1 MENLITTIITFI
13 SGGAIWEGFKF
24 FYPDLKRPIETRLA
38 AKKTFYKNLDPILKS
53 SSELYGKLLSLAKE
67 DFSSF
72 INTDNSNATD
82 PEHNQKYVYY
92 LFAQFWAHLEYLRLE
107 SQYIDLAKIKKG
119 KNLLRFIETF
129 ESRKY
134 RILDRSVQ
142 RIIGECLITNE
153 KQKFRILTLKEFL
166 DELNNHESS
175 ISRWTRKLETKLL
188 SVSDKDVRQQI
199 LRFGV
204 IVAAMID
211 YFDPEHKT
219 VRRRELYLIKLT
231 KKSLN
236 IIRNQLLNHY
246 LPFIKDK
253 SRYYKK

>member
-1 MENLITTIITFI
+1 MENLLTTIITFI
-13 SGGAIWEGFKF
+13 SGGALWEGFKL
-24 FYPDLKRPIETRLA
+24 FYPDLKRPVETRIA
-38 AKKTFYKNLDPILKS
+38 AKKSFYKNLDPLLKA

-72 INTDNSNATD
+72 INLKNSNASD

-107 SQYIDLAKIKKG
+107 SQYVDLSKIDKG

-129 ESRKY
+129 ESRKF

-166 DELNNHESS
+166 DELNNKESS
-175 ISRWTRKLETKLL
+175 LTNWIEKLENQLKSLD
-188 SVSDKDVRQQI
+188 DKKIRQQV

-204 IVAAMID
+204 IVAILID
-211 YFDPEHKT
+211 HFDPKHKT
-219 VRRRELYLIKLT
+219 IRRRELYLLKLT
-231 KKSLN
+231 NRSTS

-246 LPFIKDK
+246 LPFVKDK
-253 SRYYKK
+253 SKYYKK

>member
-1 MENLITTIITFI
+1 MENLITTIITFT

-24 FYPDLKRPIETRLA
+24 FYPDPKRPIEARLA

-53 SSELYGKLLSLAKE
+53 SSELYGKLLSLANE

-72 INTDNSNATD
+72 INPCNSNATD

-119 KNLLRFIETF
+119 KNLLRFIKTF
-129 ESRKY
+129 EARKY

-153 KQKFRILTLKEFL
+153 NQKFRILTLKEFL
-166 DELNNHESS
+166 DELNNPESGV
-175 ISRWTRKLETKLL
+175 SRWTSKLETKLL
-188 SVSDKDVRQQI
+188 SVSDKNVRQQI
-199 LRFGV
+199 LRFGIIIAV
-204 IVAAMID
+204 MID
-211 YFDPEHKT
+211 YFDPKHET
-219 VRRRELYLIKLT
+219 VRREKLYLIKLT

-236 IIRNQLLNHY
+236 IIRNPLLNRY
-246 LPFIKDK
+246 LPFTNDK